1 MVPSGPARLLPSSA
15 LHPRHPGG
23 ALEAPPQMLRANW
36 SLQFSAFSDQQ
47 VCWCQEPEAMGGS
60 IWGTLASTLL

>member
-1 MVPSGPARLLPSSA
+1 MVPSGPTSPLPSSA
-15 LHPRHPGG
+15 LHPTLMERWR
-23 ALEAPPQMLRANW
+23 PQMLRANW

-60 IWGTLASTLL
+60 VWDTLASTVL